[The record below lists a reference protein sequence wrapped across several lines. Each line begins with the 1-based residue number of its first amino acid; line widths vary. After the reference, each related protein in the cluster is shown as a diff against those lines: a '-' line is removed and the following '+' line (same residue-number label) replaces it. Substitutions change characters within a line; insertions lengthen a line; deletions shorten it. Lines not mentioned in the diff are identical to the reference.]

1 MRLGIKVGAA
11 AVLVVVGA
19 VGAGW
24 FLLGEGLD
32 RAEKWVSIV
41 GVCVS
46 TAMSAGGLLL
56 GLLTWQQ
63 TRADSRAARSV
74 TARGAGAV
82 GVGGNSGAEI
92 RTDVSGVAVP
102 MSLPPGGV
110 AGVYAGGTG
119 SVAVGGDSTAPI
131 STRVTGADDR
141 QRP

>member
-1 MRLGIKVGAA
+1 MRLGFKVGAA
-11 AVLVVVGA
+11 VVLVAVGA

-46 TAMSAGGLLL
+46 TALSGGGTLL
-56 GLLTWQQ
+56 GWLTWRQ
-63 TRADSRAARSV
+63 TRAVSHAPAV
-74 TARGAGAV
+74 TAWGIGAV
-82 GVGGNSGAEI
+82 GIGGSSGGEI
-92 RTDVSGVAVP
+92 QTDVSGVAKSTSP
-102 MSLPPGGV
+102 TPGGG
-110 AGVYAGGTG
+110 AGVHAGGPG

-131 STRVTGADDR
+131 STRVTGPDAQ